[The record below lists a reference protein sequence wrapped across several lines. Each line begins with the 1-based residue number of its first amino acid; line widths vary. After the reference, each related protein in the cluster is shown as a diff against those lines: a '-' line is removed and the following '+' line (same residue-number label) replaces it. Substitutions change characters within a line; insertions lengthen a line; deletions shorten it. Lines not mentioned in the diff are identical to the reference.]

1 MPTFKDLYPQF
12 YTDSYDNSGLELPNP
27 SPDRPMDPN
36 PDVSPISQYSAFA
49 TMGRP
54 NPRMGNLFEAPQPSG
69 GNFSQ
74 RFHAVLAGQNP
85 YDVQSMIETRKAQR
99 EEVKAR
105 QAAVDAQT
113 EATLFDK
120 IQAAPPGERDPYV
133 KALTRWYDTKG
144 VKPDKGFVDTWKN
157 ADAAALELYKQA
169 GQEYIKQQ
177 AIDNKWTPEQIEEK
191 TKAMLASPV
200 AFAHIHAE
208 AMKLSKLQAETKKL
222 ESEAEFLKTLPEATK
237 ALSGGNEP
245 PGSPTSPP
253 MSSPSAIPRP
263 GPSTQPGLSQ
273 GPQTGPRVVG
283 KLSSGRPIVQNPDGS
298 VSTHRN
304 IIVNFDKD
312 FYVIPT
318 IFGGRQVSEDEAVDI
333 IKKNGFID
341 PDTGQK
347 LPRYN
352 SQKEAQVA
360 EAQGHIALEQETAP
374 YTRGSLKQAS
384 TYPEYLLTPEGQ
396 KVQQF
401 VVNKA
406 KALGIDPAYAQA
418 LIHQESRWDPQ
429 AKSPTGVQG
438 LAQVTQA
445 TGSRYGQD
453 PAMRTNPMVS
463 ANAGLTHFADLL
475 KETGGSYPEALR
487 RYNGG
492 SDPQYVQNVERHLPL
507 YGGRPVTRATT
518 QGPPEYQQR
527 IAELNTQIAQ
537 QGQRLR
543 QSLAMNMN
551 THGKAIW
558 EAAVDRQ
565 KADIQERDSLLKQHD
580 PKAAD
585 PSVLAATALGIS
597 PNPAQWTPPQAEAV
611 KGLVTRWEVEKAQ
624 QIEEATR
631 PGKLELVEAGREG
644 QTIKDVT
651 EFEDEKGNNPPT
663 GSTYGDLKKA
673 GGKYKQVKPMP
684 EKQFEENQNRRDVIN
699 SFQELAKTYTSITT
713 GPMAGRIERWKQAL
727 GGDVKDDQVG
737 TRLLLQ
743 KIKNDIS
750 FLRGGKALTIPEAT
764 RIEAELPADT
774 DPPRVFREKLDK
786 ALSIARRIHK
796 DHLADAKGFK
806 IPESFHIPEPETEGN
821 TPPASTVSPALQAI
835 DDFLNKRKK

>member
-1 MPTFKDLYPQF
+1 MPTFAELFPQY
-12 YTDSYDNSGLELPNP
+12 YTDDYQANGPE
-27 SPDRPMDPN
+27 RPPDPN
-36 PDVSPISQYSAFA
+36 PAVSPISAFA
-49 TMGRP
+49 TMSQP
-54 NPRMGNLFEAPQPSG
+54 NPPGTYRRYEEIDPYQP
-69 GNFSQ
+69 NWWE
-74 RFHAVLAGQNP
+74 
-85 YDVQSMIETRKAQR
+85 SMVTPRSSRVGYARTAQR
-99 EEVKAR
+99 YNAMEEERDRRRAA
-105 QAAVDAQT
+105 QADHDAQT
-113 EATLFDK
+113 EMLFNEK
-120 IQAAPPGERDPYV
+120 IRETPAGYRDPIV
-133 KALTRWYDTKG
+133 KAYQGWRKSRGKEEVSPEWQSFLKKSESDEIAMMGDVFKEWLQDVKDPAQKERLYQHALTN
-144 VKPDKGFVDTWKN
+144 P
-157 ADAAALELYKQA
+157 
-169 GQEYIKQQ
+169 
-177 AIDNKWTPEQIEEK
+177 
-191 TKAMLASPV
+191 S
-200 AFAHIHAE
+200 AFASLYGTMIQ
-208 AMKLSKLQAETKKL
+208 KRKLQAETQKL